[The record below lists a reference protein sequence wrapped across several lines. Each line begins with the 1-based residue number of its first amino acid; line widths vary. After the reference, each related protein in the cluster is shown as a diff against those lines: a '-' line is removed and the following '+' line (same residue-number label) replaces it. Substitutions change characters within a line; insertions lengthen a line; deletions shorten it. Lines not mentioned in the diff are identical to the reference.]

1 MMDLALILL
10 PVMAFIALA
19 AGLIVVFRGTARIAA
34 RTREL
39 QRFRAAVKDIASQVD
54 ASLESAANR
63 IDAVRH
69 HQAGPEAIS
78 QTVVDATEA
87 LERYGD
93 EARALRGPR
102 RAQAMRDEFVAEIE
116 RASRALGMVE
126 HGANMLAS
134 SRRGSRDLEAQT
146 SIKRGYLNLI
156 HAREAVA
163 RHAILAEDL
172 RIDEPPSER
181 NRFGV

>member
-1 MMDLALILL
+1 M
-10 PVMAFIALA
+10 
-19 AGLIVVFRGTARIAA
+19 
-34 RTREL
+34 
-39 QRFRAAVKDIASQVD
+39 
-54 ASLESAANR
+54 
-63 IDAVRH
+63 
-69 HQAGPEAIS
+69 
-78 QTVVDATEA
+78 
-87 LERYGD
+87 
-93 EARALRGPR
+93 
-102 RAQAMRDEFVAEIE
+102 AEIE

-172 RIDEPPSER
+172 QIEERAVRADRLRRLTRRI
-181 NRFGV
+181 